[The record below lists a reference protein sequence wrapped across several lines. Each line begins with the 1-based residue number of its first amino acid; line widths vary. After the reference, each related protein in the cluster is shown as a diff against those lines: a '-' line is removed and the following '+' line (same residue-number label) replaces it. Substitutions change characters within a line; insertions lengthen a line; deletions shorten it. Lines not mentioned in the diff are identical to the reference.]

1 MIASLTPSKL
11 AIVEAPCINS
21 RDPKVSMK
29 NTLNKRNK
37 ILSNILTYSDG
48 SLSAEDISK
57 KIKINY
63 KKVLSE
69 IKFLEKNKLIE
80 I

>member
-1 MIASLTPSKL
+1 
-11 AIVEAPCINS
+11 
-21 RDPKVSMK
+21 MK